1 MSLKHPKISVIMP
14 AYNAERYIECA
25 IKSILNQTLKDF
37 ELIIIDDG
45 STDGTLKKIQKIQD
59 SRIVIH
65 CQENMGQA
73 LARNAGIALAR
84 GKYIAMMDADD
95 ISLPERFEK
104 QVEYLESHRDIG
116 AVSSFIQNVDSSGK
130 PIGAWGD
137 DVNVKT
143 PEQIRN
149 TIVYKN
155 CFSHAPTM
163 FRVKNIKH
171 YKYRNI
177 KAAEDYE
184 LWLRMISDG
193 IILAKIPEFLYLYR
207 QHDSSTMA
215 GVNEVDF
222 DWRMA
227 KMKLNFLW
235 YQLSQFKL
243 GMFDVYVFS
252 AVVAHIY
259 RWLARVVKGSIKRI
273 LFISSIND
281 DHLILKLSKFSDK
294 KTILIISTA
303 KSIGGGEIYVQQIIR
318 HLYLKYN
325 FILLAPR
332 QLHDKFGDGFTYR
345 RINLPDWV
353 YSLGLRG
360 SYIVQSLWLRS
371 LRLKHVD
378 LVHIQQL
385 DDVLTRFFSGVVP
398 IIFTSHSRLQLKGA
412 QLNFTKKIAMRLNA
426 TIAVAKVLN
435 PDLKK
440 LGLTSDRIINI
451 PNGIDGG
458 DLTKL
463 KVHRICNE
471 IIWVGRLEK
480 NDKNPD
486 LFLEIAKKMPQES
499 FCMYGDG
506 GYRDELLSRIK
517 EKNINNAYVRGFVG
531 DTKEIYRRAKLL
543 CLTSESEAMP
553 LVVLEALAAG
563 VPVVSTK
570 VGDVETVLKS
580 GGGVCVSESRADS
593 FAKEISRIL
602 ERREKYAESA
612 RENYLKNYQIQKMIA
627 SLDRFYG
634 KMIR

>member
-1 MSLKHPKISVIMP
+1 MKSKIRSKTPLVSVVMSV
-14 AYNAERYIECA
+14 YNGEKYLREA
-25 IKSILNQTLKDF
+25 IDSILNQTFTDF
-37 ELIIIDDG
+37 EFIIINDG
-45 STDGTLKKIQKIQD
+45 STDNTLKIIKSYKD
-59 SRIVIH
+59 PRIVLISR
-65 CQENMGQA
+65 ENKGQA

-104 QVEYLESHRDIG
+104 QVDYLEGHHDIG
-116 AVSSFIQNVDSSGK
+116 AVSSFVQNVDSSGK
-130 PIGAWGD
+130 PIGAWED

-149 TIVYKN
+149 TIAYKN
-155 CFSHAPTM
+155 CFSHAPTI
-163 FRVKNIKH
+163 FRAKNIKH
-171 YKYRNI
+171 YQYRNI

-193 IILAKIPEFLYLYR
+193 IKLAKIPEFLYLYR

-215 GVNEVDF
+215 VAQVIDF

-235 YQLSQFKL
+235 YRLGQFKL
-243 GMFDVYVFS
+243 SMFDFRVFG
-252 AVVAHIY
+252 AVIAHIY
-259 RWLARVVKGSIKRI
+259 YWLPREAKKIIKRI
-273 LFISSIND
+273 LFISSINND
-281 DHLILKLSKFSDK
+281 RDK
-294 KTILIISTA
+294 KTILLISTA

-318 HLYLKYN
+318 HLHLKYN

-332 QLHDKFGDGFTYR
+332 QLHDKFGDGLTYR

-360 SYIVQSLWLRS
+360 SYMVQSLWLRS

-378 LVHIQQL
+378 LVHMQQL
-385 DDVLTRFFSGVVP
+385 DDVLTRFFNGTAP
-398 IIFTSHSRLQLKGA
+398 IIFTAHSRLQLKGI

-451 PNGIDGG
+451 PNGVDGEG
-458 DLTKL
+458 LTKL
-463 KVHRICNE
+463 KANRVCNE

-506 GYRDELLSRIK
+506 GYRDELLSIIK
-517 EKNINNAYVRGFVG
+517 ERNINNVYIKGFVD
-531 DTKEIYRRAKLL
+531 DTKEIYRKAKLL

-570 VGDVETVLKS
+570 VGDVEAVLSS
-580 GGGVCVSESRADS
+580 GGGVCVSKSRADS

-627 SLDRFYG
+627 GLDKFYG
-634 KMIR
+634 KMVR

>member
-1 MSLKHPKISVIMP
+1 MPKKDKPLVSVVMSV
-14 AYNAERYIECA
+14 YNGEKYLREA
-25 IKSILNQTLKDF
+25 IDSILNQTFTDF
-37 ELIIIDDG
+37 EFIIINDG
-45 STDGTLKKIQKIQD
+45 STDGTLKIIKSYKD
-59 SRIVIH
+59 PRIVLISRKNKGLVTSLN
-65 CQENMGQA
+65 E
-73 LARNAGIALAR
+73 GIEKAR
-84 GKYIAMMDADD
+84 GKYIARMDADD
-95 ISLPERFEK
+95 VSLPERFEK
-104 QVEYLESHRDIG
+104 QVEYLILHEEYAVVGSRIQEIDDSG
-116 AVSSFIQNVDSSGK
+116 APHYRIVLSNELPNNSLELSLFFCNSLAHGTVL
-130 PIGAWGD
+130 
-137 DVNVKT
+137 
-143 PEQIRN
+143 IR
-149 TIVYKN
+149 TDMMRTVGGY
-155 CFSHAPTM
+155 SLQHWP
-163 FRVKNIKH
+163 
-171 YKYRNI
+171 
-177 KAAEDYE
+177 AEDYE
-184 LWLRMISDG
+184 LWGRISKVG
-193 IILAKIPEFLYLYR
+193 RLAVLDEVLYLYR
-207 QHDSSTMA
+207 FNNEGISLSNLEKQAKVAESIRQELLAA
-215 GVNEVDF
+215 GLFMLNNKSYLVPSQAFHVILHYYLWHFSFHNLL
-222 DWRMA
+222 RMV
-227 KMKLNFLW
+227 KLRI
-235 YQLSQFKL
+235 FK
-243 GMFDVYVFS
+243 F
-252 AVVAHIY
+252 
-259 RWLARVVKGSIKRI
+259 R
-273 LFISSIND
+273 
-281 DHLILKLSKFSDK
+281 DK
-294 KTILIISTA
+294 KTILLISTA

-318 HLYLKYN
+318 HLHRKYN

-332 QLHDKFGDGFTYR
+332 QLHDKFEDIPTYR

-360 SYIVQSLWLRS
+360 SYMVQSLWLKL

-385 DDVLTRFFSGVVP
+385 DDVLTRFFNGVAP
-398 IIFTSHSRLQLKGA
+398 IIFTAHSRLQLKGA

-451 PNGIDGG
+451 PNGVDGEG
-458 DLTKL
+458 LTKL
-463 KVHRICNE
+463 KANRVCDE

-506 GYRDELLSRIK
+506 GYRDELLSIIK
-517 EKNINNAYVRGFVG
+517 ERNINNVYIKGFVD
-531 DTKEIYRRAKLL
+531 DTKEIYRKAKLL

-570 VGDVETVLKS
+570 VGDVEAVLSS

-593 FAKEISRIL
+593 FTEEISRIL

-612 RENYLKNYQIQKMIA
+612 RENYLKNYQIQKMVA